1 MSGEKKNGID
11 AEADSKASY
20 DELMEI
26 ILCMKLSPEESSSY
40 CRQLGVTSAAMIAVG
55 YPGELIITG
64 DLSKRWM
71 CWFFSVMVFLSIVY
85 TLLVGLADATAREE
99 DPAVKSMI
107 GLSQVVTVISWCTYP
122 IVYLFPMFGVGGAQA
137 VVSVQVGYCVSDI
150 ISKCGVGLFIYQ
162 ITALKSAR
170 EAKLM

>member
-1 MSGEKKNGID
+1 MGPGPVLSGVPFND
-11 AEADSKASY
+11 AYRYMDWLLTVPLL
-20 DELMEI
+20 LMEI
-26 ILCMKLSPEESSSY
+26 ILTMKLSPEEASSY

-85 TLLVGLADATAREE
+85 TLL
-99 DPAVKSMI
+99 I

-137 VVSVQVGYCVSDI
+137 
-150 ISKCGVGLFIYQ
+150 
-162 ITALKSAR
+162 
-170 EAKLM
+170 